1 MVESEEVVLPLPN
14 GVGTS
19 SAVRSTLIQSSLNA
33 LRGRRLYDRSRFD
46 YGRLQ
51 APANTPDLRG
61 AHVVLLERL
70 EHLPAEYHELVL
82 RTLAPT
88 WLPMRAAV
96 AHYTACDAL
105 GLSELE
111 QVDIGG
117 AVGQHIQ
124 HSFLQT
130 IARTSQNLGVTPW
143 IMLKQLHRLWDR
155 TFVGGGCAVFKV
167 GPKDA
172 RVDMHGLAI
181 AGIPYFR
188 NAWRGAFNVG
198 LTIFSTRAFCKLTRS
213 HGGPTTISYR
223 VAWV

>member
-33 LRGRRLYDRSRFD
+33 LRGRRLYDR
-46 YGRLQ
+46 Y
-51 APANTPDLRG
+51 
-61 AHVVLLERL
+61 L

-188 NAWRGAFNVG
+188 NAWRGVFNVG
-198 LTIFSTRAFCKLTRS
+198 LTIFSTRAFCKLIWS
-213 HGGPTTISYR
+213 YGGPTTISYR